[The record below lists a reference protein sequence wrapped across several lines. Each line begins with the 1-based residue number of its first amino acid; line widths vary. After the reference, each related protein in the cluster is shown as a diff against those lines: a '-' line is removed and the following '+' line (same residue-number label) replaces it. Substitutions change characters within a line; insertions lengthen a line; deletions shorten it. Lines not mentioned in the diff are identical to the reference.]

1 MKNLNLAIQL
11 YNEVK
16 KIDSN
21 FTRLQTNE
29 TSTYNS
35 IKIYFDTEYYNE
47 VYKLLKTTLKEET
60 NYFETIFSQDNE
72 IVLELIKDEQKGR
85 TSIIFKLETK

>member
-1 MKNLNLAIQL
+1 MKNLNLAIEL

-29 TSTYNS
+29 TNSYNS
-35 IKIYFDTEYYNE
+35 IKIYFDSEYYNE

-60 NYFETIFSQDNE
+60 NYFETIFSQDNK
-72 IVLELIKDEQKGR
+72 IILELIKDEQKGR